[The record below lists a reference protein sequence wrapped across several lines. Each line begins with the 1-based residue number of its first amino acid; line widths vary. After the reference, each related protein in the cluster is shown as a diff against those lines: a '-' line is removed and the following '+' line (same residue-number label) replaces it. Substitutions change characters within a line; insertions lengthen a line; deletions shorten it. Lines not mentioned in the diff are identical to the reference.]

1 MRQLL
6 LLASFM
12 VVSAGSFAASNIT
25 YTCALDGAERLIE
38 VVYLES
44 GQELPCEVRYSKEG
58 ETQVLWTYANEIG
71 QCEAKAA
78 ARWCDPGVDCQDTG
92 RDRVGRWRDP
102 EGSWTRSR

>member
-6 LLASFM
+6 MLASFM

-78 ARWCDPGVDCQDTG
+78 AFAEKQA
-92 RDRVGRWRDP
+92 
-102 EGSWTRSR
+102 SWGWQCETISSGTEDLSTDATE